1 MFPSSGIGIHGDGG
15 RLVRLIGFGHVI
27 VGARAAGWVGVVRR
41 GRRDGPV
48 DQLGDHLEGEQGE
61 WLV

>member
-1 MFPSSGIGIHGDGG
+1 MFPASGIGIHGDGG

-27 VGARAAGWVGVVRR
+27 VGARAAGRAGVV
-41 GRRDGPV
+41 RRDGPV
-48 DQLGDHLEGEQGE
+48 GQFGDHLEGEQGE